1 MMCCFV
7 TMVAKGLSVRGLY
20 DFLVRDDPDAKIIRE
35 TIKFPDDQVP
45 NRRTFDRRLS
55 KWKESAMLYIKYA
68 TEWFITN
75 KLIGVARLVTDR
87 RMFNALGG
95 LWHSKDKKMNRIPKG
110 ARNIDKDAGWEKS
123 HYRQWVFG
131 HGLDV
136 FVTIGKLVIPIL
148 AAASSLS
155 KHENMV
161 AKDAVLNL
169 PHVKRG
175 VLGGDSSYNDRELE
189 TAVRLTGRSLKAATK
204 RGRIP
209 KGKSY
214 QRRKVTVEPFFD
226 RFLLAFPHLRYHL
239 PVKGETR
246 VAGYLITSVF
256 LYQCA
261 VILNVMVK
269 KPPLEITH
277 FLHFL

>member
-1 MMCCFV
+1 
-7 TMVAKGLSVRGLY
+7 MVAKHLSVRGLY
-20 DFLVRDDPDAKIIRE
+20 EFLVRDDPDARIIRE
-35 TIKFPDDQVP
+35 TIKFPNNRIP

-68 TEWFITN
+68 TEWFIAN
-75 KLIGVARLVTDR
+75 KFIGVARIVTDR
-87 RMFNALGG
+87 RMFTALGG
-95 LWHSKDKKMNRIPKG
+95 LWHSKDKKANRIPKG

-148 AAASSLS
+148 ATAASLS

-161 AKDAVLNL
+161 AKDIVLNL
-169 PHVKRG
+169 PPVKRG
-175 VLGGDSSYNDRELE
+175 ILGGDSSYHDGELE
-189 TAVRLTGRSLKAATK
+189 QITKLTGRSLAAATK
-204 RGRIP
+204 QGEIP
-209 KGKSY
+209 KTKTY

-239 PVKGETR
+239 PIKGETR
-246 VAGYLITSVF
+246 VAGYLITAVF

-261 VILNVMVK
+261 VILNVMTK
-269 KPPLEITH
+269 RSPLEITH